1 MTIQQPEEGRAPRN
15 DREVVIMSIVILIA
29 IGIALLLILA
39 FFAVNGWSSFARD
52 REKSAAL
59 RNNRQ
64 MPGQS
69 TESRGTGIN

>member
-1 MTIQQPEEGRAPRN
+1 
-15 DREVVIMSIVILIA
+15 MSIVILIA
-29 IGIALLLILA
+29 IGIALVLILA
-39 FFAVNGWSSFARD
+39 FFAVNRWSSPARD
-52 REKSAAL
+52 RQANAAL